1 MVSILARGFGASWLG
16 KGLSLLAAAFFW
28 YPVFVLY
35 VLSGS
40 GNNPYAFYTLGDLFR
55 PKRFADFRAYK
66 RAEGFTLVELAI
78 VLVILGLL
86 VGGVIT
92 GQNLIR
98 AAELRSVTV
107 EFAQYQ
113 SAVLQFRDRYRALP
127 GDMNNATL
135 FWGAAATCPPTH
147 DAPLT
152 TQATCNGNGNGQINE
167 AAGTANELFTFWQH
181 LANAGLIEGRFTGA
195 SASGAYSTWASVIGS
210 NVPRSKLS
218 QGGWLT
224 SWLGTVTVSPT
235 NLIEGVYNNVLQLG
249 AAYPETH
256 PHGPLLTPEEMWN
269 IDSKMD
275 DGQPGTGKLVTR
287 EDNTDCY
294 LLADG
299 APGATST
306 TEPRSNVRYNLQN
319 TAKACVLYFRDVW

>member
-1 MVSILARGFGASWLG
+1 MKESTNAFTPPPPADFVGSSFRMAASQRNLASTDPSSLHSVGMTNKKAV
-16 KGLSLLAAAFFW
+16 LSLLAAAFFW

-55 PKRFADFRAYK
+55 RERFADFRAYK
-66 RAEGFTLVELAI
+66 RQQGFTLVELAI

-135 FWGAAATCPPTH
+135 FWGAAATCPPTSA
-147 DAPLT
+147 APLT
-152 TQATCNGNGNGQINE
+152 TQATCNGNGNGQIN
-167 AAGTANELFTFWQH
+167 
-181 LANAGLIEGRFTGA
+181 
-195 SASGAYSTWASVIGS
+195 
-210 NVPRSKLS
+210 P
-218 QGGWLT
+218 
-224 SWLGTVTVSPT
+224 
-235 NLIEGVYNNVLQLG
+235 
-249 AAYPETH
+249 
-256 PHGPLLTPEEMWN
+256 
-269 IDSKMD
+269 
-275 DGQPGTGKLVTR
+275 
-287 EDNTDCY
+287 DN
-294 LLADG
+294 
-299 APGATST
+299 SH
-306 TEPRSNVRYNLQN
+306 RQ
-319 TAKACVLYFRDVW
+319 